1 MTQTTAVIVT
11 HNSADFIGDA
21 VDSCLAAGLPVIV
34 IDNASSDGTIQRVF
48 DRPRVH
54 VVRNLENKGFAGGVN
69 QGVRLANTPYLLLL
83 NPDARLLTGIEALE
97 QAIGEE
103 GHMAAAGMLVASDNS
118 PQKGFTYRN
127 FPTPAALAFEVLGI
141 NRIWPANP
149 VNRRYRCL
157 DADLLVARAVEQP
170 AAAFLLFRVDAWEA
184 LGGFDE
190 RFHPVWFED
199 VDFCQRIIASGGTI
213 WYNPAVQASHFGG
226 HSVQKIDFGERMN
239 VWYASLLKYV
249 SKHFS
254 PFARRMVATAVV
266 VGVVP
271 RVLFRSRRAPQQSAV
286 AIITKIW
293 RMAGACF
300 FSGARCFSPST
311 KWP

>member
-11 HNSADFIGDA
+11 YNSEEYIRDA
-21 VDSCLAAGLPVIV
+21 VESCLAAEIVVRV
-34 IDNASSDGTIQRVF
+34 IDNGSVDDTVGRIPKRKEVT
-48 DRPRVH
+48 
-54 VVRNLENKGFAGGVN
+54 VVRNSANAGFAGGVN
-69 QGVRLANTPYLLLL
+69 QGVRAVDTPYVLLL
-83 NPDARLLTGIEALE
+83 NPDARLTTSIEALE
-97 QAIGEE
+97 RAVGEE
-103 GHMAAAGMLVASDNS
+103 GHMAAAGMLVAEDKS

-127 FPTPAALAFEVLGI
+127 LPTPAALAFEVLGI

-157 DADLLVARAVEQP
+157 DADLLVARTVEQP
-170 AAAFLLFRVDAWEA
+170 AAAFLLFRREVWES

-199 VDFCQRIIASGGTI
+199 VDFCKRILAAGGTI
-213 WYNPAVQASHFGG
+213 QYDPVAKATHLGG

-254 PFARRMVATAVV
+254 PFARRVLAAVVV

-271 RVLFRSRRAPQQSAV
+271 RVLFRSRRAPQQSAI
-286 AIITKIW
+286 AIILQIW
-293 RMAGACF
+293 RMAGTCF
-300 FSGARCFSPST
+300 FQRASSFSPWT
-311 KWP
+311 KWL

>member
-11 HNSADFIGDA
+11 YNSAEYIRDA
-21 VDSCLAAGLPVIV
+21 VESCLAAEIVVRV
-34 IDNASSDGTIQRVF
+34 IDNGSVDDTVGRIPKRKEVT
-48 DRPRVH
+48 
-54 VVRNLENKGFAGGVN
+54 VVRNSANAGFAGGVN
-69 QGVRLANTPYLLLL
+69 QGVRAVDTPYVLLL
-83 NPDARLLTGIEALE
+83 NPDARLTTSIEALE
-97 QAIGEE
+97 RAVGEE
-103 GHMAAAGMLVASDNS
+103 GHMAAAGMLVAEDKS

-127 FPTPAALAFEVLGI
+127 LPTPAALAFEVLGI

-157 DADLLVARAVEQP
+157 DADLLVARTVEQP
-170 AAAFLLFRVDAWEA
+170 AAAFLLFRREVWES

-199 VDFCQRIIASGGTI
+199 VDFCKRILAAGGTI
-213 WYNPAVQASHFGG
+213 QYNPAAKATHFGG

-254 PFARRMVATAVV
+254 PFARRVLAAAVV

-271 RVLFRSRRAPQQSAV
+271 RVLFRSRRAPQQSAI
-286 AIITKIW
+286 ALILQIW
-293 RMAGACF
+293 RMAGTCF
-300 FSGARCFSPST
+300 FRRASSFSPST
-311 KWP
+311 KWL

>member
-11 HNSADFIGDA
+11 FNSAEFIQA
-21 VDSCLAAGLPVIV
+21 SVSSCLAAGLAVIV
-34 IDNASSDGTIQRVF
+34 VDNASADNTVEEIPQDDRV
-48 DRPRVH
+48 RVLS
-54 VVRNLENKGFAGGVN
+54 NSFNKGFAGGVN
-69 QGVRLANTPYLLLL
+69 QGVRAATTPYILLL
-83 NPDARLLTGIEALE
+83 NPDAALATGIEALE
-97 QAIGEE
+97 RAVGEE
-103 GHMAAAGMLVASDNS
+103 GHMAAAGLLVAKDNS

-127 FPTPAALAFEVLGI
+127 LPTPAALAFEVLGI

-149 VNRRYRCL
+149 VNRRYRRL
-157 DADLLVARAVEQP
+157 DADLFVARTVEQP
-170 AAAFLLFRVDAWEA
+170 AAAFLLFRVDTWRA
-184 LGGFDE
+184 LDGFDE

-199 VDFCQRIIASGGTI
+199 VDFCKRMIASGGTI
-213 WYNPAVQASHFGG
+213 QYNPTVQASHFGG
-226 HSVQKIDFGERMN
+226 HSVQKLEFGERMS
-239 VWYASLLKYV
+239 VWYASLLKYA

-254 PFARRMVATAVV
+254 PFARRTVATAVV
-266 VGVVP
+266 VGIVP

-300 FSGARCFSPST
+300 FPGTRSFSPST

>member
-11 HNSADFIGDA
+11 YNSEEYIRDA
-21 VDSCLAAGLPVIV
+21 VESCLAAEIVVRV
-34 IDNASSDGTIQRVF
+34 IDNGSVDDTVGRIPKRKEVT
-48 DRPRVH
+48 
-54 VVRNLENKGFAGGVN
+54 VVRNSANAGFAGGVN
-69 QGVRLANTPYLLLL
+69 QGVRAVDTPYVLLL
-83 NPDARLLTGIEALE
+83 NPDARLTTSIEALE
-97 QAIGEE
+97 RAVGEE
-103 GHMAAAGMLVASDNS
+103 GHMAAAGMLVAEDKS

-127 FPTPAALAFEVLGI
+127 LPTPAALAFEVLGI

-157 DADLLVARAVEQP
+157 DADLLVARTVEQP
-170 AAAFLLFRVDAWEA
+170 AAAFLLFRREVWES

-199 VDFCQRIIASGGTI
+199 VDFCKRILAAGGTI
-213 WYNPAVQASHFGG
+213 QYDPVAKATHLGG

-254 PFARRMVATAVV
+254 PFARRVVAAVVV

-271 RVLFRSRRAPQQSAV
+271 RVLFRSRRAPQQSAI
-286 AIITKIW
+286 AIILQIW
-293 RMAGACF
+293 RMAGTCF
-300 FSGARCFSPST
+300 FQRASSFSPST
-311 KWP
+311 KWL

>member
-11 HNSADFIGDA
+11 YNSEEYIRDA
-21 VDSCLAAGLPVIV
+21 VESCLAAEIVVRV
-34 IDNASSDGTIQRVF
+34 IDNGSVDDTVGRIPKRKEVT
-48 DRPRVH
+48 
-54 VVRNLENKGFAGGVN
+54 VVRNSANAGFAGGVN
-69 QGVRLANTPYLLLL
+69 QGVRAVDTPYVLLL
-83 NPDARLLTGIEALE
+83 NPDARLTTSIEALE
-97 QAIGEE
+97 RAVGEE
-103 GHMAAAGMLVASDNS
+103 GHMAAAGMLVAEDKS

-127 FPTPAALAFEVLGI
+127 LPTPAALAFEVLGI

-157 DADLLVARAVEQP
+157 DADLLVARTVEQP
-170 AAAFLLFRVDAWEA
+170 AAAFLLFRREVWES

-199 VDFCQRIIASGGTI
+199 VDFCKRILAAGGTI
-213 WYNPAVQASHFGG
+213 QYDPVAKATHLGG

-254 PFARRMVATAVV
+254 PFARRVVAAVVV

-271 RVLFRSRRAPQQSAV
+271 RVLFRSRRAPQQSAI
-286 AIITKIW
+286 AIILQIW
-293 RMAGACF
+293 RMAGTCF
-300 FSGARCFSPST
+300 FQRASSFSPWT
-311 KWP
+311 KWL

>member
-1 MTQTTAVIVT
+1 MTKTTAVIVT
-11 HNSADFIGDA
+11 HNSAEFIRDT
-21 VDSCLAAGLPVIV
+21 VDSCLAAGLPVVV
-34 IDNASSDGTIQRVF
+34 IDNDSADSTIGQIPMSAEV
-48 DRPRVH
+48 V
-54 VVRNLENKGFAGGVN
+54 VVRNPSNRGFAGGVN
-69 QGVRLANTPYLLLL
+69 QGVRAANTPYILLL

-97 QAIGEE
+97 RAVGEE
-103 GHMAAAGMLVASDNS
+103 GHMAAAGMLVAKDNF

-127 FPTPAALAFEVLGI
+127 LPTPAALAFEVLGI

-157 DADLLVARAVEQP
+157 DADLLVPRTVEQP
-170 AAAFLLFRVDAWEA
+170 AAAFFLFRVDAWES

-199 VDFCQRIIASGGTI
+199 VDFCQRIVASGGTI
-213 WYNPAVQASHFGG
+213 RYNPAVQASHFGG
-226 HSVQKIDFGERMN
+226 HSVQKIEFGERMN

-254 PFARRMVATAVV
+254 PFARRMVAAAVV

-300 FSGARCFSPST
+300 FSRARSFSPST